1 MRSIFFRRMLVM
13 LSIATILAFALVS
26 AGYVFFSRDTY
37 DRIKLHELL
46 PKAEAIGQLVL
57 ENDAG
62 EVSEAAFE
70 RMIEKLANAAGA
82 TTCIIGADGSV
93 LRLIDVDLRLDEQA
107 FEERLDDKVEAVL
120 KGITLQETDVR
131 IAGSTEVLV
140 VGMPIS
146 GPDRE
151 IRGCV
156 FMLKSSREIVSAVG
170 QLNSV
175 LLMSFAFV
183 LPLLLL
189 LSTVGMRRVTDPLHQ
204 MSEVALSMANGNF
217 DVRADG
223 SEPGEVGLLA
233 RALNVLC
240 DNLSQTI
247 YQLRSEKSQLNQI
260 LSSLTD
266 GVAALDGLGV
276 LTHYNP
282 VLMKMFG
289 AVTVHS
295 REDLIQDPK
304 IWEAFDEVYRGSKA
318 KTMTYHMPGDRTLWI
333 TISPVMTEAGE
344 CSGVVGLF
352 KDMTELER
360 LEAMRREYIA
370 NVSHELRTPL
380 TAVRGLLEPLA
391 DGMIAD
397 DETRDRYYHI
407 MLHEVMRLSRLIT
420 DMMTL
425 SRLQSGTEYMELL
438 RVNLEELVEDVLRG
452 YQTAAARKGISLEAD
467 VSTLSD
473 ALTDPDR
480 IEQVLV
486 ILLDNAM
493 RYTPEGGKIRIIVR
507 EGERLAVS
515 VCDTGCGIPQKDLPY
530 VFERFYKVD
539 KSRKEGGTGLG
550 LSIAQHIVEKLGES
564 ISVQSEEGKGTC
576 FTFTL
581 KKFVKNVIALGPA
594 REQWEASLPEEQKES
609 AAPDKK
615 SPKKVQDAPYEVIPE
630 HRKPKKDK
638 DKS

>member
-37 DRIKLHELL
+37 DRIKLRELL

-57 ENDAG
+57 ENDAD
-62 EVSEAAFE
+62 EISEGAFE

-82 TTCIIGADGSV
+82 TTCILNADGSV
-93 LRLIDVDLRLDEQA
+93 VRLIDIDLRLDERS
-107 FEERLDDKVEAVL
+107 FEERFAENVESVL
-120 KGITLQETDVR
+120 SGNTVQETDVR

-140 VGMPIS
+140 IGVPIVGQ
-146 GPDRE
+146 DQDV
-151 IRGCV
+151 RGCV
-156 FMLKSSREIVSAVG
+156 FMLKSNREIVSAVG
-170 QLNSV
+170 QLNTV

-189 LSTVGMRRVTDPLHQ
+189 LSMVGMRRVTDPLHQ

-223 SEPGEVGLLA
+223 TEPGEVGLLA

-266 GVAALDGLGV
+266 GVAALDSLGM

-282 VLMKMFG
+282 VLMKLFG
-289 AVTVHS
+289 AVTVHT
-295 REDLIQDPK
+295 RDELIQDPK
-304 IWEAFDEVYRGSKA
+304 IWEAFDEVYRDSKG
-318 KTMTYHMPGDRTLWI
+318 KTMTYHMPGERTLWI
-333 TISPVMTEAGE
+333 TISPVMTQEGK

-352 KDMTELER
+352 KDMTEMER

-391 DGMIAD
+391 DGMITD
-397 DETRDRYYHI
+397 DETKDRYYHI

-438 RVNLEELVEDVLRG
+438 RVNMEELVEDVLRG
-452 YQTAAARKGISLEAD
+452 YQAAAARKGILLEAD
-467 VSTLSD
+467 AATVTD

-493 RYTPEGGKIRIIVR
+493 RYTPECGKIRILVR
-507 EGERLAVS
+507 EGERLVVS

-550 LSIAQHIVEKLGES
+550 LSIAQHIIEKLGER

-594 REQWEASLPEEQKES
+594 REEWEDSPTQETKE
-609 AAPDKK
+609 AATEKK
-615 SPKKVQDAPYEVIPE
+615 SPKKVQDAPYEVIPV
-630 HRKPKKDK
+630 HRRQKKDK
-638 DKS
+638 N

>member
-37 DRIKLHELL
+37 DRIKLRELL

-57 ENDAG
+57 ENDAD
-62 EVSEAAFE
+62 EISEGAFE

-82 TTCIIGADGSV
+82 TTCILNADGSV
-93 LRLIDVDLRLDEQA
+93 VRLIDIDLRLDERS
-107 FEERLDDKVEAVL
+107 FEERFAENVESVL
-120 KGITLQETDVR
+120 SGNTVQETDVR

-140 VGMPIS
+140 IGVPIVGQ
-146 GPDRE
+146 DQDV
-151 IRGCV
+151 RGCV
-156 FMLKSSREIVSAVG
+156 FMLKSNREIVSAVG
-170 QLNSV
+170 QLNTV

-189 LSTVGMRRVTDPLHQ
+189 LSMVGMRRVTDPLHQ

-223 SEPGEVGLLA
+223 TEPGEVGLLA

-266 GVAALDGLGV
+266 GVAALDSLGM

-289 AVTVHS
+289 AVTVHT
-295 REDLIQDPK
+295 RDELIQDPK
-304 IWEAFDEVYRGSKA
+304 IWEAFDEVYRDSKG
-318 KTMTYHMPGDRTLWI
+318 KTMTYHMPGERTLWI
-333 TISPVMTEAGE
+333 TISPVMTQEGK

-352 KDMTELER
+352 KDMTEMER

-391 DGMIAD
+391 DGMITD
-397 DETRDRYYHI
+397 DETKDRYYHI

-438 RVNLEELVEDVLRG
+438 RVNMEELVEDVLRG
-452 YQTAAARKGISLEAD
+452 YQAAAARKGILLEAD
-467 VSTLSD
+467 AATVTD

-493 RYTPEGGKIRIIVR
+493 RYTPECGKIRILVR
-507 EGERLAVS
+507 EGERLVVS

-550 LSIAQHIVEKLGES
+550 LSIAQHIIEKLGER

-594 REQWEASLPEEQKES
+594 REEWEDSPTQETKE
-609 AAPDKK
+609 AATEKK
-615 SPKKVQDAPYEVIPE
+615 SPKKVQDAPYEVIPV
-630 HRKPKKDK
+630 HRRQKKDK
-638 DKS
+638 N